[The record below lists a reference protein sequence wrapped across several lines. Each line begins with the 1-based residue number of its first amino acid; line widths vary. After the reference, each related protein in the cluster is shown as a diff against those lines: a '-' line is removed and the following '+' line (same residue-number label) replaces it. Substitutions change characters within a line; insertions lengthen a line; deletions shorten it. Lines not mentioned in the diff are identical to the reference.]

1 MSIRLR
7 LTLLYS
13 AILAL
18 TLIVLGVVLYVTV
31 SRVTLNTLQ
40 KTLVESAQTIV
51 YSRPQGFEHAD
62 NDRRRLAAP
71 EIYFQVRVSSID
83 RPI

>member
-18 TLIVLGVVLYVTV
+18 TLMIFSAVLYAAQ
-31 SRVTLNTLQ
+31 SQYTLSVGRCHFPGWSKEKVLKGKGRAMFCSPWSKNA
-40 KTLVESAQTIV
+40 VPAI
-51 YSRPQGFEHAD
+51 
-62 NDRRRLAAP
+62 
-71 EIYFQVRVSSID
+71 
-83 RPI
+83 